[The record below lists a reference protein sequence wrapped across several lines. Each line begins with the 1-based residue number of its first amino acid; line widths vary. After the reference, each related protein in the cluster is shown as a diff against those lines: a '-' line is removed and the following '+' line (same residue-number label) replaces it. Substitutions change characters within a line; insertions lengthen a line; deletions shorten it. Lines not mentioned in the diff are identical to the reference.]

1 MTAPPSER
9 CSRPSGRGA
18 PVLCV
23 LQMTSGGCGGKG
35 PLRGRMLLVVGSL
48 GSGARG
54 GCAVGCGHTPPS
66 TLHITAA
73 CTAHVCTLAH
83 TRAHAHTH
91 TQSAACTVNVCCLV
105 SEPKWKVAIFV
116 CIGKCGP
123 SSNSA
128 MLNSFIFWG
137 CYSHSSLYMQG
148 RSPLETR
155 PVRFEWPGQSF
166 PLPLRGSN
174 DLT

>member
-1 MTAPPSER
+1 MGAKA
-9 CSRPSGRGA
+9 PSGAGCCSWWALSGQVREEGVPWGA
-18 PVLCV
+18 V
-23 LQMTSGGCGGKG
+23 
-35 PLRGRMLLVVGSL
+35 
-48 GSGARG
+48 
-54 GCAVGCGHTPPS
+54 TPPHPCS
-66 TLHITAA
+66 TSLRPAQHT
-73 CTAHVCTLAH
+73 CAHSRTHVR
-83 TRAHAHTH
+83 TRTH

-155 PVRFEWPGQSF
+155 PVRFEWPRAE
-166 PLPLRGSN
+166 LPAAPSGL
-174 DLT
+174 

>member
-1 MTAPPSER
+1 MLPALRSRGTRALCPSDDLGRLWGQRPP
-9 CSRPSGRGA
+9 
-18 PVLCV
+18 
-23 LQMTSGGCGGKG
+23 QG
-35 PLRGRMLLVVGSL
+35 PDA
-48 GSGARG
+48 ARG
-54 GCAVGCGHTPPS
+54 GLSRVRCERRVCRGVRSHPPIHAPHHRG
-66 TLHITAA
+66 LHS
-73 CTAHVCTLAH
+73 
-83 TRAHAHTH
+83 TRAQAHTH

>member
-1 MTAPPSER
+1 MLPAVRSRGTRALCPSDDLGRLWGQRPP
-9 CSRPSGRGA
+9 
-18 PVLCV
+18 
-23 LQMTSGGCGGKG
+23 QG
-35 PLRGRMLLVVGSL
+35 PDA
-48 GSGARG
+48 ARG
-54 GCAVGCGHTPPS
+54 GLSRVRCERRVCRGVRSHPPS

-83 TRAHAHTH
+83 TRAHTHTH